1 MKPPRHLEI
10 LAMLCIFSV
19 FLDKAIRGGLPFDL
33 YYYYPI
39 FILFLIAQFSHFKRI
54 FLPPR
59 WFNWS
64 VLLISIVSF
73 LVTTIN
79 GIVGFELLKQFIGI
93 FFTSI
98 VYFNV
103 FHVFNF
109 QIKRVFDVY
118 LKFSFYVA
126 AFGIINNML
135 HLGGIHITK
144 QLSTG
149 TFFYR
154 EVSIM
159 GEPFYL
165 TLALTPA
172 LIFYI
177 INIKQL
183 WMPYKRQIST
193 ILICYLLTF
202 SSIAVAGLSLGIL
215 IALYLNDFFSLKSN
229 RLAILP
235 ILIIPFFFLVSYFI
249 NNIDL
254 LNARFYDTT
263 KLFLSSQIMV
273 EEAGK
278 ANSSTFALYS
288 NYVIAR
294 DSFFK
299 NPLFGS
305 GLGSHPIIY
314 YETFISYFPSRYL
327 SMYGAQNQQ
336 DANSKFLRLL
346 SETGLLGLSLFL
358 VAYFKFLIPKKR
370 IRTTEEKYLA
380 SINYAIFVYIFL
392 CLIRNG
398 NYINIGFFLFFFTYY
413 ITYVQFKFSSKP
425 VNYS

>member
-39 FILFLIAQFSHFKRI
+39 FVLFLMAQLSYFKRI

-64 VLLISIVSF
+64 VLIVSIIS
-73 LVTTIN
+73 LIVTSLN

-93 FFTSI
+93 FFTAI
-98 VYFNV
+98 VYYNV
-103 FHVFNF
+103 FYVFNF
-109 QIKRVFDVY
+109 NIKRVFDIY

-126 AFGIINNML
+126 AFGIVNNLL
-135 HLGGIHITK
+135 HIAGIHITN
-144 QLSTG
+144 LYPTG
-149 TFFYR
+149 TIFYR

-172 LIFYI
+172 LIFYL
-177 INIKQL
+177 INFKEF
-183 WMPYKRQIST
+183 WNNYKTKIVT

-202 SSIAVAGLSLGIL
+202 SSIAVAGLSIGI
-215 IALYLNDFFSLKSN
+215 IISLYLNNFFSVRSN
-229 RLAILP
+229 RFALLP
-235 ILIIPFFFLVSYFI
+235 ILIIPLFFIISFFI
-249 NNIDL
+249 NNIEL

-263 KLFLSSQIMV
+263 RLFLSSQIMV

-314 YETFISYFPSRYL
+314 YETFISYFPSKYL

-346 SETGLLGLSLFL
+346 SETGLLGLTLFL
-358 VAYFKFLIPKKR
+358 IAYFKFLIPKKN
-370 IRTTEEKYLA
+370 IRTPDQKLLA
-380 SINYAIFVYIFL
+380 SINYSIFVYILL

-398 NYINIGFFLFFFTYY
+398 NYINIGFFLFFFIYY
-413 ITYVQFKFSSKP
+413 VTFVQFKNLTTKS
-425 VNYS
+425 N